1 MPAYIQGN
9 LAVDKKLTPKVTI
22 KETKKVVY
30 RNKSL
35 PAQEKMLYLFTVVLC
50 VIVAGVIIWR
60 YAQIYQMNAEMLKI
74 QQDIR
79 QIQAENSAL
88 KQEVEMLQSPERLGD
103 KAKEFGFVPQDNN
116 QVSQETV
123 GKPNTS
129 KATANKPTPGN
140 ANTKSSGGSNKVA
153 FNP

>member
-9 LAVDKKLTPKVTI
+9 LAVNKKPTQKVTI
-22 KETKKVVY
+22 KETRKVVY

-60 YAQIYQMNAEMLKI
+60 YAQIYQMNADMQKI
-74 QQDIR
+74 QNDIR

-88 KQEVEMLQSPERLGD
+88 KQEVEKLQSPERLG
-103 KAKEFGFVPQDNN
+103 KMAKEYGFVPQDEK
-116 QVSQETV
+116 QVSQVAT
-123 GKPNTS
+123 G
-129 KATANKPTPGN
+129 KATAKPG
-140 ANTKSSGGSNKVA
+140 SSSNKVA
-153 FNP
+153 YTP